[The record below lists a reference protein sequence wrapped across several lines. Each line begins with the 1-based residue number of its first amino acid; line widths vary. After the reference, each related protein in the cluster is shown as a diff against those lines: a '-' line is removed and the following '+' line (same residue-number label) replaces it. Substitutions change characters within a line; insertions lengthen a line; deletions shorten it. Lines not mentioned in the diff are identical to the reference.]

1 MSQIAIWRTLPVE
14 PFGYWHHG
22 VLCPDKSVI
31 HFKSRS
37 SLIGKRDARIVHT
50 SFRKFMGSSTPVDT
64 PVYRIIH
71 RKQLPP
77 EEVVRRARSCL
88 GERGY
93 NLFNN
98 NCETFASWAV
108 TGHRRSYQIE
118 SLRSALRLGYRNGNV
133 AGAMCAVADVVADM
147 PVPCPSMVPLKHR
160 RVKSRRSR
168 TSSKQVESSVKQSN
182 PSAKQL
188 DTSSKSITHSS
199 KQLNSSS
206 KLLSSSSKV
215 LNSPPKQVNSLSKRY
230 LSYYRQHA

>member
-22 VLCPDKSVI
+22 VLCPDKTVI
-31 HFKSRS
+31 HFKSQS

-50 SFRKFMGSSTPVDT
+50 SFRKFMGFSTPKDT

-77 EEVVRRARSCL
+77 DEVVRRARSCL

-108 TGHRRSYQIE
+108 TGHKRSYQIE
-118 SLRSALRLGYRNGNV
+118 SLRSALRHGYRNGNV

-160 RVKSRRSR
+160 SVKSRRSK
-168 TSSKQVESSVKQSN
+168 TSSKQHSQHHMHLKNSH
-182 PSAKQL
+182 PA
-188 DTSSKSITHSS
+188 TSKFHS
-199 KQLNSSS
+199 NSSS
-206 KLLSSSSKV
+206 KLLAASFKGAPSSLKLGNSDSKMK
-215 LNSPPKQVNSLSKRY
+215 SPSASKRL
-230 LSYYRQHA
+230 LSNHRRHA